1 MCTLALWYRTF
12 PSLPIVVA
20 ANRDENP
27 QRAWS
32 DPAPWPGESPAL
44 FAGRDLAGGG
54 TWLAVKNGL
63 FCGITNR
70 WGEANDPARRSRGLV
85 VLDAV
90 RSANAAEA
98 AERMAAIAPE
108 AANAFGMLI
117 ADGEK
122 AFRIDH
128 HARGTTVTSL
138 LPGSITVLANWPA
151 SERRMRTDRAEA
163 LARAVATDSFESAL
177 PSLKSL
183 VADHEGSEIVGQA
196 ICTHGDRY
204 ATVSSTLLALD
215 ERGRLRRWLDTR
227 GNPCVNPW
235 RDRVPVEE

>member
-1 MCTLALWYRTF
+1 MCTLALWYRVF

-32 DPAPWPGESPAL
+32 DPAPWPDESPTL
-44 FAGRDLAGGG
+44 LAGRDLVGGG
-54 TWLAVKNGL
+54 TWLAVKGGL

-70 WGEANDPARRSRGLV
+70 WGEANDPSRRSRGLI

-90 RSANAAEA
+90 RAGNAAGA
-98 AERMAAIAPE
+98 AKVTTDLAAD

-117 ADGEK
+117 AGGSY

-128 HARGTTVTSL
+128 ARGTVVTPL
-138 LPGSITVLANWPA
+138 LPGSVTVLANWPA

-163 LARAVATDSFESAL
+163 LAREVPTDSFDAAL
-177 PSLKSL
+177 PSLKRL
-183 VADHEGSEIVGQA
+183 VADHEGAEIVGQA

-204 ATVSSTLLALD
+204 ATVSSTLLAVD

-235 RDRVPVEE
+235 RERVADEE